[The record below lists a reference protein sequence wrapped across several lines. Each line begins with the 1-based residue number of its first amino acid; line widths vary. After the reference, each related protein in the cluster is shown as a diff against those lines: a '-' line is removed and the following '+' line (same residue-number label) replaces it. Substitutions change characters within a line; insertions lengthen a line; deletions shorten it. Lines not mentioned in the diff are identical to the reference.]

1 MKRFLN
7 WLLCH
12 NVMIVVGL
20 FVLAAWVY
28 RAEIFGLQGVSEPP
42 VEPAVAM
49 PAAKPLVPDSG
60 GTFPGLE
67 PVVPAVAP
75 LVDPAVDPLVEQ
87 QPAGP
92 LAADSAPEAF
102 PQMPAEIV
110 PAPAEAE
117 PELQPESQPG
127 QQPQVQSPPEAAVD
141 PAPAVEAEVVQFPE
155 SAKDTPEKVL
165 QRNDY
170 QFRDAQ
176 TADAAPAEMDLL
188 QKARQ
193 AYWNDDLQK
202 SRSLYQ
208 AYIELNP
215 DNPDGYGELGNLL
228 STLGDLDTAS
238 DMYRRAA
245 DLLIA
250 QGENEQA
257 ARLMD
262 VLDSIEVIQNSAK

>member
-1 MKRFLN
+1 VKRFLN

-20 FVLAAWVY
+20 FVLTAWMFRV
-28 RAEIFGLQGVSEPP
+28 EIFGLE
-42 VEPAVAM
+42 EKEKPAVNTPAPM
-49 PAAKPLVPDSG
+49 PAAETPVVKLVSPSAD
-60 GTFPGLE
+60 TFPGLE
-67 PVVPAVAP
+67 SQVSPVQSMAAEKSPAPVI
-75 LVDPAVDPLVEQ
+75 E
-87 QPAGP
+87 
-92 LAADSAPEAF
+92 EK
-102 PQMPAEIV
+102 PAEPPAETALV
-110 PAPAEAE
+110 PAPAQAQVAAE
-117 PELQPESQPG
+117 
-127 QQPQVQSPPEAAVD
+127 SPPQAETRPPHQPAAAD
-141 PAPAVEAEVVQFPE
+141 ADTTVVKFPE

-176 TADAAPAEMDLL
+176 TTQAAPAEMDLL

-215 DNPDGYGELGNLL
+215 ENPDGFGELGNLL
-228 STLGDLDTAS
+228 STLGDLDTAAQ
-238 DMYRRAA
+238 MYRRAA

-250 QGENEQA
+250 RGETEQA

-262 VLDSIEVIQNSAK
+262 VLDSIEVIQKTAK